1 MIIGV
6 PKEIKPD
13 EGRVAAVPAG
23 VEMLCRDGHRVLVET
38 SAGELSGFADLDYVQ
53 CGAEI
58 MDSAEEVFSRAGL
71 LLKVKE
77 PLPSEYKLLQPGQ
90 ILFTYLHLAAEE
102 ELARA
107 LRKSGVTAIGYE
119 TVQTEGYLPL
129 LTPMSEIAGRMAI
142 QLGARFM
149 EKTQGGRGILI
160 GGVPGVPAADVV
172 IIGGGIVGRNA
183 ARIALGM
190 GAHVTVLEQNPQR
203 LRELSDLFQGR
214 IITFVSNNINLSKVT
229 KYADLVISAVL
240 TPGARAPKLI
250 TEEMVKNMK
259 PGSVILD
266 VAIDQGGSVETI
278 DRQTSHSNPTYIKHG
293 VIHYGVP
300 NMPGAVP
307 RTATVS
313 LTNTTFPYVQQLAKK
328 GLEAVKEDPALA
340 GGVNVHDG
348 EITNL
353 AVAEA
358 LSMPYIPIGRL
369 LGKIQ

>member
-13 EGRVAAVPAG
+13 EGRVALVPGGA
-23 VEMLCRDGHRVLVET
+23 EMLTKDGHKVLIET
-38 SAGELSGFADLDYVQ
+38 GAGELSGFPDEDFRE

-58 MDSAEEVFSRAGL
+58 VHSAEEVFSRARL

-77 PLPSEYKLLQPGQ
+77 PLPVEYDLLQPEQ

-107 LRKSGVTAIGYE
+107 LRERGVTAIGYE
-119 TVQTEGYLPL
+119 TVQTDGYLPL

-172 IIGGGIVGRNA
+172 IIGGGIVGKNA

-190 GAHVTVLEQNPQR
+190 GAHVTVLEQDPQR

-214 IITFVSNNINLSKVT
+214 IITFVSNTINLAKVT

-240 TPGARAPKLI
+240 LPGARAPKLV

-259 PGSVILD
+259 HGSVILD

-313 LTNTTFPYVQQLAKK
+313 LTNTTLPYVQQLAKK
-328 GLEAVKEDPALA
+328 GFQALIDDPALA
-340 GGVNVHDG
+340 EGVNVHDG
-348 EITNL
+348 EITNR

-358 LSMPYIPIGRL
+358 LSMNYMPIGRFFNR
-369 LGKIQ
+369 